1 MPSRRQPRL
10 HVSAAL
16 ALLTF
21 AGCTYA
27 VVSGGRINV
36 EPAERIYTNVQEVRQ
51 LNFKAEVPLV
61 LMDQAQANRVL
72 ESEVAQ
78 RYGEVELQRAAEVGA
93 LTGLYAAGTNLKAQA
108 MRMLSSQVV
117 GFYDPQD
124 RQMILIKSK
133 SRPRLWSEVTGFFT
147 RRDATGEML
156 VAHELT
162 HALQEQYFG
171 LHSALDRITD
181 NDDAELALKAV
192 AEGDATLV
200 GYGYVAGPLDAEAI
214 GTLLTHLQDMPKLLD
229 VQSPGTPAALR
240 DSLIFQY
247 SDGTRFVGEAYKRGG
262 WNAVNALYRKPPLS
276 TRQIIDPALYFDH
289 HATPLTITVGGW
301 KRTLRGWHEVAEN
314 TYGELLLRVIL
325 MRNQSDQTRAILAC
339 GWRGDRM
346 VVLQNGGALTVIW
359 IVALSDDTS
368 AAAFAYDYEGILARI
383 ATGTAAPHHV
393 ERRGSAVLAIIGPG
407 AAQSAELAPAVWRA
421 SVIGPDAPRSGG

>member
-1 MPSRRQPRL
+1 
-10 HVSAAL
+10 
-16 ALLTF
+16 
-21 AGCTYA
+21 
-27 VVSGGRINV
+27 
-36 EPAERIYTNVQEVRQ
+36 
-51 LNFKAEVPLV
+51 
-61 LMDQAQANRVL
+61 
-72 ESEVAQ
+72 
-78 RYGEVELQRAAEVGA
+78 
-93 LTGLYAAGTNLKAQA
+93 
-108 MRMLSSQVV
+108 
-117 GFYDPQD
+117 
-124 RQMILIKSK
+124 MILIKSK

-200 GYGYVAGPLDAEAI
+200 GYGYVAGPLDSETI

-262 WNAVNALYRKPPLS
+262 WNAVNALYRNPPRS
-276 TRQIIDPALYFDH
+276 TRQIIDPVLYFDH
-289 HATPLTITVGGW
+289 HSTPLTITIGGW
-301 KRTLRGWHEVAEN
+301 QRTLRGWHEVAEN
-314 TYGELLLRVIL
+314 TYGELLLRIIL
-325 MRNQSDQTRAILAC
+325 TRNQSGQERATVAR
-339 GWRGDRM
+339 GWRGDRLA
-346 VVLQNGGALTVIW
+346 VLQKGGTLTVIW

-368 AAAFAYDYEGILARI
+368 AAAFAYAYEGILARI
-383 ATGTAAPHHV
+383 APGAAAAHHV
-393 ERRGSAVLAIIGPG
+393 ERRGAAVLAIIGPG

-421 SVIGPDAPRSGG
+421 SVTGAHTSGSGA